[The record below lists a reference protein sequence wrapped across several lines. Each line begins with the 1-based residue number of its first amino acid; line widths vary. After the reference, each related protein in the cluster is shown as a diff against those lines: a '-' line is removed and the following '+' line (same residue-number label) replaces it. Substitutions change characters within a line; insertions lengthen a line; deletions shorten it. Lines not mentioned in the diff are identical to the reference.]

1 MVLVKQ
7 KFPKIKLQNMRLD
20 ILNTRIKITFNDL
33 SQPLHFPISLGPEQ
47 PFVTLQILVGQTNP
61 IKWWRMHKFSYTFSF
76 AFVLADFLRH
86 FN

>member
-47 PFVTLQILVGQTNP
+47 PFLP
-61 IKWWRMHKFSYTFSF
+61 YKS
-76 AFVLADFLRH
+76 
-86 FN
+86 